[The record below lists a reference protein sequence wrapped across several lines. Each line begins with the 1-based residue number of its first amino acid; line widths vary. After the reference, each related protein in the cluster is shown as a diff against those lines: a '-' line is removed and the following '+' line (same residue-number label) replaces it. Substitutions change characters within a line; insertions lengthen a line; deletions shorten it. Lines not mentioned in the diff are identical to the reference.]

1 MRTEITR
8 NRPRFAAR
16 NPIARNRPRL
26 AIRTAIAHTRLA
38 LAAKTAIALT
48 LLFAATAALF
58 ALQPDAV
65 SASPAHQQR
74 TAIVDLV
81 TLKDD
86 STGRRRSGYAPGATL
101 RAEIRI
107 RDRRESRY
115 FPKDEPGH
123 HADYLVSIAIKD
135 PDDNIIYDAAQSPAD
150 MRPLRLAPAR
160 RADAD
165 FTWTIPYAA
174 TEGKYILTAS
184 VRRAETPSRALHKF
198 AHNFGVRHDDAYIF
212 LSDRR
217 ITFGDIEADETP
229 AAGVIIAP
237 RNRAAGALLWRVT
250 DWPQDWLDLI
260 HPPLDPNNPD
270 QSIEITNAG
279 QLRFRVRPDA
289 LRGNYRDEALV
300 ETNAGD
306 LTIQLYAD
314 INRRAGGSI
323 ERLRIPP
330 RTALSPGDQ
339 LRAQF
344 RVRNTGDVT
353 LQYRAVFLIY
363 GPSGALIYD
372 TNRAGQ
378 DILLTLSPDQRADDL
393 AFLWQIPYGSPPGEY
408 ALETELRAA
417 HDYELPPF
425 DAIRLN
431 SEDAQTFKV
440 LYAPRL
446 SISPTSWKFPQ
457 ATEGEPSHSQATFTL
472 TNVGKRGSL
481 TWQIAALPAWT
492 EPVGATGDTSD
503 QSTLTIRLK
512 ENIPAG
518 RYDDTLHITSNGGE
532 THIPLSVIILP
543 APTATA
549 TTIIRPSS
557 TPTPTNTPNPTATPT
572 PIPTSTP
579 APTHTATATP
589 MPTATPAP
597 THTPSATPS
606 PTPTNTPTLT
616 HTPTYTATPM
626 PTATPAP
633 TSTATPTPTYTP
645 APSDTPIPTPTE
657 TPVPVASGCN
667 APTSPSSSL
676 PNLALLITPVAILT
690 ARRRLT
696 LLSQLPQKFFGYF
709 FLKK

>member
-16 NPIARNRPRL
+16 NPIARNHPRL
-26 AIRTAIAHTRLA
+26 ATKTAFALA
-38 LAAKTAIALT
+38 LLCAL
-48 LLFAATAALF
+48 TAALF
-58 ALQPDAV
+58 AIQSDPIT
-65 SASPAHQQR
+65 ASPAHQQR

-115 FPKDEPGH
+115 FPKDQPGH

-150 MRPLRLAPAR
+150 MRPLRLAPSR

-184 VRRAETPSRALHKF
+184 VRRAAQPAIALHKF

-217 ITFGDIEADETP
+217 ITFGEIEADETP
-229 AAGVIIAP
+229 TAGVIIAP
-237 RNRAAGALLWRVT
+237 RNRAAGPLLWRVT

-270 QSIEITNAG
+270 QSIQITNAG

-330 RTALSPGDQ
+330 RTALSPGAE

-344 RVRNTGDVT
+344 RIRNTGDVT

-372 TNRAGQ
+372 SNRANA
-378 DILLTLSPDQRADDL
+378 DILLTLTPDRRADDL

-440 LYAPRL
+440 LHAPRL
-446 SISPTSWKFPQ
+446 SISPPSWKFPQ
-457 ATEGEPSHSQATFTL
+457 LPEGYANPPQAQFTL
-472 TNVGKRGSL
+472 TNVAKRGL
-481 TWQIAALPAWT
+481 TWQIASIPTWT
-492 EPVGATGDTSD
+492 EPVSPIMGASD
-503 QSTLTIRLK
+503 QSEITIRLK
-512 ENIPAG
+512 ENIPPG
-518 RYDDTLHITSNGGE
+518 RYDDTLHITSNGGD

-572 PIPTSTP
+572 PIPTATP
-579 APTHTATATP
+579 TPTHTATATP
-589 MPTATPAP
+589 IPTDTPTP

-606 PTPTNTPTLT
+606 PTPMPTDTPTPT
-616 HTPTYTATPM
+616 HTPTYTATSV
-626 PTATPAP
+626 PTATPI
-633 TSTATPTPTYTP
+633 PTYTP
-645 APSDTPIPTPTE
+645 LPTDTPIPTPTA
-657 TPVPVASGCN
+657 TPAPVASGCN
-667 APTSPSSSL
+667 APTSPSQSPL
-676 PNLALLITPVAILT
+676 PNLALILTPIAIL
-690 ARRRLT
+690 ALRRRLT
-696 LLSQLPQKFFGYF
+696 LLSTLPQKFFGYF

>member
-26 AIRTAIAHTRLA
+26 AT
-38 LAAKTAIALT
+38 KTAIALT
-48 LLFAATAALF
+48 LLLAATAALF
-58 ALQPDAV
+58 AIQPDVA
-65 SASPAHQQR
+65 SASPARQQR

-115 FPKDEPGH
+115 FPKDQPGH
-123 HADYLVSIAIKD
+123 HADYLVAIAIKD
-135 PDDNIIYDAAQSPAD
+135 PDDNIIYDAALSPAD
-150 MRPLRLAPAR
+150 MRPLRLAPSR
-160 RADAD
+160 RADAE

-174 TEGKYILTAS
+174 DEGKYILTAS
-184 VRRAETPSRALHKF
+184 VRRAEQPAIALHKF

-217 ITFGDIEADETP
+217 ITFGEIEEDETP
-229 AAGVIIAP
+229 EGGVIIAP
-237 RNRAAGALLWRVT
+237 RNRSAGPLLWRVT

-260 HPPLDPNNPD
+260 HPPPDPNNPD
-270 QSIEITNAG
+270 QSIQITNAG

-330 RTALSPGDQ
+330 RTALSPGAE

-344 RVRNTGDVT
+344 RIRNTGDVT

-372 TNRAGQ
+372 SNRADQ

-440 LYAPRL
+440 LHAPPPIHIPHIL
-446 SISPTSWKFPQ
+446 EIP
-457 ATEGEPSHSQATFTL
+457 PSH
-472 TNVGKRGSL
+472 
-481 TWQIAALPAWT
+481 
-492 EPVGATGDTSD
+492 
-503 QSTLTIRLK
+503 
-512 ENIPAG
+512 
-518 RYDDTLHITSNGGE
+518 
-532 THIPLSVIILP
+532 
-543 APTATA
+543 
-549 TTIIRPSS
+549 
-557 TPTPTNTPNPTATPT
+557 
-572 PIPTSTP
+572 
-579 APTHTATATP
+579 
-589 MPTATPAP
+589 
-597 THTPSATPS
+597 
-606 PTPTNTPTLT
+606 
-616 HTPTYTATPM
+616 
-626 PTATPAP
+626 
-633 TSTATPTPTYTP
+633 
-645 APSDTPIPTPTE
+645 
-657 TPVPVASGCN
+657 
-667 APTSPSSSL
+667 
-676 PNLALLITPVAILT
+676 
-690 ARRRLT
+690 
-696 LLSQLPQKFFGYF
+696 
-709 FLKK
+709 

>member
-1 MRTEITR
+1 MRTT
-8 NRPRFAAR
+8 
-16 NPIARNRPRL
+16 IARNRL
-26 AIRTAIAHTRLA
+26 ASIV
-38 LAAKTAIALT
+38 ALT
-48 LLFAATAALF
+48 LLCALTAALF
-58 ALQPDAV
+58 AIQPNVA

-115 FPKDEPGH
+115 FHKDTPGH
-123 HADYLVSIAIKD
+123 HADYLVAISIKD
-135 PDDNIIYDAAQSPAD
+135 PDDNTIYDAAQSPAD
-150 MRPLRLAPAR
+150 MRPITLAPSR

-174 TEGKYILTAS
+174 AEGKYILTAS
-184 VRRAETPSRALHKF
+184 VRRAEQPAIALHKF

-217 ITFGDIEADETP
+217 ITFGEIEADETP
-229 AAGVIIAP
+229 EAGVIIAP
-237 RNRAAGALLWRVT
+237 RNRSAGPLLWRVT
-250 DWPQDWLDLI
+250 GWPQDWLDLI

-270 QSIEITNAG
+270 QSIRITNAG

-330 RTALSPGDQ
+330 RTALSPGAE

-344 RVRNTGDVT
+344 RIRNTGDVT

-372 TNRAGQ
+372 SNRANA
-378 DILLTLSPDQRADDL
+378 DVLLTLSPDQRADDL

-425 DAIRLN
+425 DAVRLN

-440 LYAPRL
+440 LHAPRL
-446 SISPTSWKFPQ
+446 SISPPSWKFPQ
-457 ATEGEPSHSQATFTL
+457 LPEGYAADPLPQATFTL
-472 TNVGKRGSL
+472 TNVAKRGL
-481 TWQIAALPAWT
+481 TWQIASIPTWT
-492 EPVGATGDTSD
+492 EPISPIMGASD
-503 QSTLTIRLK
+503 QSEITIRLK
-512 ENIPAG
+512 PDLPAG
-518 RYDDTLHITSNGGE
+518 RYNDTLHITSNGGE

-557 TPTPTNTPNPTATPT
+557 TPMPTNTPNPTATPT
-572 PIPTSTP
+572 PIPTATP
-579 APTHTATATP
+579 TPTHTATATP
-589 MPTATPAP
+589 MPTDTPAP
-597 THTPSATPS
+597 THTPSATSS
-606 PTPTNTPTLT
+606 PTPTNTPMPT
-616 HTPTYTATPM
+616 HTPTYTATPT
-626 PTATPAP
+626 PTHTPAP
-633 TSTATPTPTYTP
+633 TSTATPMPTDTPTP
-645 APSDTPIPTPTE
+645 APSETPSPTPTE
-657 TPVPVASGCN
+657 TPAPSGGCN
-667 APTSPSSSL
+667 TPTSPQSTL
-676 PNLALLITPVAILT
+676 PNLALILTPVAIL
-690 ARRRLT
+690 ALRRRLT
-696 LLSQLPQKFFGYF
+696 LLSTPTQKFFGYF